1 MNKSIQNFFGMSKY
15 KSQLPMPAS
24 KIKPIHV
31 QVESKNLKTKK
42 QNHHKDEEDK
52 NKDDAFLIT
61 FNIEKEQK

>member
-1 MNKSIQNFFGMSKY
+1 
-15 KSQLPMPAS
+15 MPAS